1 MRVLFVQESIEDCL
15 QGDFFA
21 IFSPL
26 TQALNLAIYELFSLF
41 CNHGL
46 NSSFSSHM
54 SGKLVLYFTFNIIL
68 NWKKVVSQSYS
79 PNMENYNQHF
89 NNKLTNNN
97 LQFFRRNLPH
107 KLINSDE
114 RETENVST
122 NRKMY
127 LFQNFHVWHSATEY
141 HII

>member
-1 MRVLFVQESIEDCL
+1 
-15 QGDFFA
+15 
-21 IFSPL
+21 
-26 TQALNLAIYELFSLF
+26 
-41 CNHGL
+41 
-46 NSSFSSHM
+46 
-54 SGKLVLYFTFNIIL
+54 
-68 NWKKVVSQSYS
+68 
-79 PNMENYNQHF
+79 MENYNQHF

-127 LFQNFHVWHSATEY
+127 LFQNFHV
-141 HII
+141 